1 MGKHEAPKLNMRFL
15 FLFGALARLGSTDEA
30 ASLNEVSTLPGMQNA
45 PYLGTWVM
53 KDKGIYFDQFLQS
66 MNVNIVMRM
75 AAKLLTPTLVFE
87 KTLEDNEP
95 KLAVSL
101 EGPFKMKAETKL
113 SLTPSKCD
121 DIAFFG
127 EQMNVCAEETI
138 TKNMQVKVTLPSE
151 NIEMKILFTK
161 FDSSLR
167 AELDSSAANYVM
179 TFKFDKK

>member
-1 MGKHEAPKLNMRFL
+1 
-15 FLFGALARLGSTDEA
+15 
-30 ASLNEVSTLPGMQNA
+30 
-45 PYLGTWVM
+45 
-53 KDKGIYFDQFLQS
+53 
-66 MNVNIVMRM
+66 
-75 AAKLLTPTLVFE
+75 
-87 KTLEDNEP
+87 
-95 KLAVSL
+95 
-101 EGPFKMKAETKL
+101 MKAETKL

-121 DIAFFG
+121 DIEFFG

-138 TKNMQVKVTLPSE
+138 TKVFFFNSQPSGPDWRNDLIPFFQNMQVKVTLPRKVFKLMFARLDMHDQCLKPIIERGMNLETSDSE

>member
-1 MGKHEAPKLNMRFL
+1 MKSKSFPVLLAYRKHNFANL
-15 FLFGALARLGSTDEA
+15 S
-30 ASLNEVSTLPGMQNA
+30 
-45 PYLGTWVM
+45 
-53 KDKGIYFDQFLQS
+53 
-66 MNVNIVMRM
+66 
-75 AAKLLTPTLVFE
+75 
-87 KTLEDNEP
+87 EP
-95 KLAVSL
+95 KLEVSL

-121 DIAFFG
+121 DIEFFG
-127 EQMNVCAEETI
+127 EKMNACAEETI
-138 TKNMQVKVTLPSE
+138 TQVFFFKDFKPTYLFDSNHLKNVLTPIIKNMQVKVTLPRKVFKLMFARFDFDTMHDKCVKPIIERDINLETSDSE